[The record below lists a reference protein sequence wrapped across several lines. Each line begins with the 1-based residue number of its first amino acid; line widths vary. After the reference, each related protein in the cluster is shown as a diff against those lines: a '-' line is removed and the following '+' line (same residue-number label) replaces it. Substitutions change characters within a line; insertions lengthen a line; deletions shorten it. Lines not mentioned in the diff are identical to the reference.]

1 MAQKYKNKNSLKN
14 LPFYSE
20 ETKSSKK
27 ENKTFSNFK
36 FLSELPFF
44 SKEPKELTN
53 KKLSE
58 VLPFPPKKK
67 RRSKRLTKHEI
78 LSNVL
83 SFYHSVGN
91 LRSQYAQKGYAET
104 YNVEVTDRIILSD
117 SLFLAK
123 SGTNDLFKDLS
134 QEKRGF
140 KNNLLATIT
149 LKRWNNAINRYDI
162 ETVYLR
168 SEAI

>member
-1 MAQKYKNKNSLKN
+1 M
-14 LPFYSE
+14 
-20 ETKSSKK
+20 
-27 ENKTFSNFK
+27 
-36 FLSELPFF
+36 PFF

-58 VLPFPPKKK
+58 VLPFQPKRK
-67 RRSKRLTKHEI
+67 RRSKRLTKSKV
-78 LSNVL
+78 LSNIL
-83 SFYHSVGN
+83 SFYESVGI
-91 LRSQYAQKGYAET
+91 LRIQHAHKGYAET

-123 SGTNDLFKDLS
+123 GSINDLFKDLS

-140 KNNLLATIT
+140 KYNLLATIT
-149 LKRWNNAINRYDI
+149 LKRWKNAINRYDI

>member
-1 MAQKYKNKNSLKN
+1 MAKKYKNKNWLKN

-53 KKLSE
+53 KNISE

-83 SFYHSVGN
+83 SFYHSVRN
-91 LRSQYAQKGYAET
+91 LRSQHAQKGYAET

-123 SGTNDLFKDLS
+123 SGINDLFKDLS